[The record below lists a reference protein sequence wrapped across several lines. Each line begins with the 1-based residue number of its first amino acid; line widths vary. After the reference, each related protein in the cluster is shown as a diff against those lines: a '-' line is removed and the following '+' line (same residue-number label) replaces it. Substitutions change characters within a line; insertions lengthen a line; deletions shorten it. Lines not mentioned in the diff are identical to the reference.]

1 MPVSTMLTDF
11 ERWGEW
17 KGLAIHYIWEDIW
30 WRREHEPVP
39 WLEKLIRR

>member
-1 MPVSTMLTDF
+1 MSTMLTDF